1 MQLDL
6 EVFKVIDRFPKYSV
20 SNKGSVLSFA
30 RCKNGKLLHKQKES
44 IGYFSVKLSENGK
57 FKTILIHRLVAETF
71 IPNPEN
77 KKTVNH
83 IDGNKQNNFLE
94 HLEWC
99 TFSENSIHAVKN
111 NLIKRVYGED
121 CHNSKLKK
129 EDIDKIFYLSK
140 SLSARKIS
148 KIYGVCNTTI
158 SDILKQKSYVFK
170 N

>member
-1 MQLDL
+1 M
-6 EVFKVIDRFPKYSV
+6 EVFRVIERFPKYSV
-20 SNKGSVLSFA
+20 SNFGNVMSFA
-30 RCKNGKLLHKQKES
+30 KFKDGKLLHRQKES
-44 IGYFSVKLSENGK
+44 IGYLSVKLFEDNRW
-57 FKTILIHRLVAETF
+57 KTILIHRLVAETF

-83 IDGNKQNNFLE
+83 INGIKTDNRLE
-94 HLEWC
+94 NLEWC

-111 NLIKRVYGED
+111 NLVKRVYGED
-121 CHNSKLKK
+121 CHNSKFKK
-129 EDIDKIFYLSK
+129 DDIDKIFYLSK

-158 SDILKQKSYVFK
+158 SDILKQKSYKIK